1 MPCVSPQWPCDSGR
15 MHGGR
20 PAGVVNIGIS
30 QRAPRRWSRR
40 PPAGAVRS
48 GRGRKRLRM
57 PIMGIE
63 VSETMELVLVILI
76 VFVTLTALYFI
87 QRWIG
92 E

>member
-1 MPCVSPQWPCDSGR
+1 
-15 MHGGR
+15 
-20 PAGVVNIGIS
+20 
-30 QRAPRRWSRR
+30 
-40 PPAGAVRS
+40 
-48 GRGRKRLRM
+48 M